1 MKTEGVV
8 AVKAGLL
15 AEVERVVKVGY
26 QVVVELEVVVMGV
39 KVVVMVVE
47 EVAGHRVCVYY

>member
-1 MKTEGVV
+1 MAEKV
-8 AVKAGLL
+8 GLL
-15 AEVERVVKVGY
+15 VAKVIAAKVEN

-39 KVVVMVVE
+39 RVVVTVVA